1 MRSTRPRR
9 RAWTYA
15 FIDNPFIGDDSNG
28 GQPGGNIRT
37 AYLYRTD
44 RVDFVEGSLATIG
57 ADGTAITDPSG
68 NTDQQI
74 NPDNP
79 FYTSRPPLV
88 ATFTFNDQDVT
99 IVNNHFTSKGGSAPL
114 YGSDQPPLNAGEV
127 SRAAQAQAVNNFI
140 DSMLASDPD
149 AKVIVA
155 GDLNEFPS
163 EEPMAVLRGEATI
176 SNYDVPG
183 FDPFFATAEYTP
195 GGTAILAD
203 LLELLPE
210 DERYDYVFEG
220 NSQTLDHILVTGRL
234 AQHVEFD
241 VVHINAEFADQTSDH
256 DPLVATFL
264 LEAPTP
270 PPYRLQILHASD
282 FEAGLAAIDDA
293 PRFAAIVDRLED
305 LEANSITLAS
315 GDNYIPSPF
324 FNASS
329 DPALDPFFE
338 ESVGRADIRI
348 LNTIGFEASVIG
360 NHEFDQGP
368 REVQNL
374 IRPAGAGAD
383 GGGAYEGTH
392 FAYLAANLD
401 FSGEPDLAPNA
412 GTTPITEATFG
423 TGASGGRRLG
433 PSRSWRKTAS

>member
-1 MRSTRPRR
+1 M
-9 RAWTYA
+9 
-15 FIDNPFIGDDSNG
+15 
-28 GQPGGNIRT
+28 
-37 AYLYRTD
+37 
-44 RVDFVEGSLATIG
+44 
-57 ADGTAITDPSG
+57 
-68 NTDQQI
+68 
-74 NPDNP
+74 
-79 FYTSRPPLV
+79 

-114 YGSDQPPLNAGEV
+114 YGSDQPPFNAGEV
-127 SRAAQAQAVNNFI
+127 SRAAQAQAVNNFV
-140 DSMLASDPD
+140 DNMLAADPN

-183 FDPFFATAEYTP
+183 FDPFFASADYTP
-195 GGTAILAD
+195 GGTSILND
-203 LLELLPE
+203 LLELLAGGPA
-210 DERYDYVFEG
+210 
-220 NSQTLDHILVTGRL
+220 LRL
-234 AQHVEFD
+234 RVRRQ
-241 VVHINAEFADQTSDH
+241 FADPRPHPRHRRISRRTSSSTSCASTRNS
-256 DPLVATFL
+256 PTRPAIMIRWWRASI
-264 LEAPTP
+264 LEAPVVP
-270 PPYRLQILHASD
+270 ALPAPDPARLGFRGRAR
-282 FEAGLAAIDDA
+282 AIDDA

-305 LEANSITLAS
+305 LQANSITLAS

-374 IRPAGAGAD
+374 IRPVGAGTD
-383 GGGAYEGTH
+383 GGGAYEGTR
-392 FAYLAANLD
+392 FGYLAANLD

-412 GTTPITEATFG
+412 GTTPVTEATFG

-433 PSRSWRKTAS
+433 PSMILEENGELIGVVGVTTPVFEDITTPAGCGSSARARSTPTTATIPISSHSRPSCSSRSMR